1 MKTENKQPETILDGL
16 KIMNNNLLE
25 ALNDINE
32 NLEFIIHQLDHV
44 NENLGDQHDC

>member
-25 ALNDINE
+25 SLNDINE
-32 NLEFIIHQLDHV
+32 TLEFISHQLEHV
-44 NENLGDQHDC
+44 NEKLGDQHD